1 MITRAQKVRLG
12 IFVFASLAL
21 FIVTLVSLTGMRL
34 LDKKDTY
41 TIRYHMSLSGL
52 EPGAQVKYNGVRVGS
67 VDSIKINRDDL
78 TETIVTV
85 QLDGGTPIKT
95 DTKAVVNLT
104 GITGLKFIELTGGTS
119 ATEFV
124 KPGGE
129 IAAGESIFDRLT
141 GKAESIAEKIEIVV
155 NQIGTYT
162 TDERRDQFYDLL
174 AHIDE
179 LVVSVRGVIEDNREN
194 VLRITTTLGGSVER
208 LDKTLAVVE
217 EDTKRAVR
225 AVREISEG
233 VSKEV
238 DPKQV
243 RKIVANL
250 ERITGE
256 LKTATDKA
264 NIPEVAVQTKELVSS
279 AKRVSDVLE
288 LTILR
293 GREDVF
299 ASLAY
304 LQETL
309 ENLTEFS
316 RLIRENPSLLL
327 GGSEEKER
335 KK

>member
-1 MITRAQKVRLG
+1 MISRAQKVRLG

-41 TIRYHMSLSGL
+41 AIRYHMSLSGL

-264 NIPEVAVQTKELVSS
+264 NIPEVTVQTKELVSS